1 MFKCSFFSRIG
12 YLNYRFVKSE
22 KWKPTLEVRGP
33 NVLEGSRARQ
43 REKVSANTA
52 VSINWL

>member
-33 NVLEGSRARQ
+33 NGLEGSRARQ

-52 VSINWL
+52 VSIN